1 MKKKK
6 EATGCWYAANFVI
19 RSVGCDDLLLPT
31 DNSILIWKMLSF
43 ADARLHLFPDSGHG
57 FLYQYADEF
66 ARLVND
72 FLGANGSSS
81 GGGGGSSSIR
91 DSRL

>member
-1 MKKKK
+1 M
-6 EATGCWYAANFVI
+6 
-19 RSVGCDDLLLPT
+19 RSVGSEDLLLPT

-66 ARLVND
+66 AKLVND
-72 FLGANGSSS
+72 FLGANSNSSSGSGSSS
-81 GGGGGSSSIR
+81 SSSR
-91 DSRL
+91 GSRL